1 MQLVSIIGAFLIT
14 FALLS
19 FGYGI
24 NSLQRFKLV
33 SRGILWFIFVGLVL
47 DVAAI
52 ICMISVLSEIS
63 FTIHGV
69 IGISALLVMAVNFGW
84 LFNFYKKY
92 GAETTISKALFLYSS
107 IAHGWWVLAY
117 LIGVLLVIL
126 K

>member
-1 MQLVSIIGAFLIT
+1 MNPVSIIGAFLIT

-33 SRGILWFIFVGLVL
+33 SRGVLWFVFAGLVL
-47 DVAAI
+47 DAAAI
-52 ICMISVLSEIS
+52 ICMTSDLSEIS

-69 IGISALLVMAVNFGW
+69 IGLTAFLAMAVDFGW
-84 LFNFYKKY
+84 LLYFYKKY
-92 GAETTISKALFLYSS
+92 GAKTTISKALFWYSS
-107 IAHGWWVLAY
+107 VAHGWWVLAY
-117 LIGVLLVIL
+117 LIGILLVIL